1 MTKFKNIWLECKT
14 NRANRIKMSKVNPS
28 LRLNG
33 MIKNYCSIYMMCINQ
48 YIIHTYKLIHF
59 QIETIAYEIHMINKY
74 PSWSHGIT
82 QWTEIRFFYHLQR
95 RKRSN
100 ITLTLFW
107 IADISVILWEE
118 LFESGAPITPVLP
131 HSKFSTMTSS

>member
-1 MTKFKNIWLECKT
+1 MWLNLKIFDLSVKPIEQTGLKRQKST
-14 NRANRIKMSKVNPS
+14 
-28 LRLNG
+28 LHWLNG

-48 YIIHTYKLIHF
+48 FIIHTYKLIHF

-82 QWTEIRFFYHLQR
+82 QWIEIRFFYHLQR

-107 IADISVILWEE
+107 IADISVILREE